1 MFSINIKEGFRS
13 CCTFAVGKQSIRSH
27 FLPYISRLGTEK
39 YSCHC
44 CGTQSQG
51 SRVIGLLL
59 QEQCAIGTSES
70 SSGGNR
76 KFPFTLQQRE
86 KYTTRGVIL
95 I

>member
-39 YSCHC
+39 YSYHC

-59 QEQCAIGTSES
+59 QDTSLAHQNHHEEEIENFLS
-70 SSGGNR
+70 PCSKGKNTQ
-76 KFPFTLQQRE
+76 P
-86 KYTTRGVIL
+86 GV
-95 I
+95 